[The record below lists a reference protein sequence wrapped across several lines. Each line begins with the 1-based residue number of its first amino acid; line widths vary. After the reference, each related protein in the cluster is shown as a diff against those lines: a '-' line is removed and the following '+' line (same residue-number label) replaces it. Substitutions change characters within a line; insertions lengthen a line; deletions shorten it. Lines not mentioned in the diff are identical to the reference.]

1 MYRLKSSLFLFGALL
16 WVVETKAQCESWTN
30 SPMADEL
37 ENYHVIYKQALKV
50 EDWATAYEN
59 WEKVFAK
66 APLADG
72 KRESH
77 FWDGAEILKWKFGQA
92 SDEAGK
98 KMYNDRLI
106 ALFNQYISCAQS
118 GGIITASEQ
127 EKNNKIAYAYG
138 RMAYE
143 MYYTLNSPYSQ
154 NLEAIKNAVK
164 FGGVNNEYIIFDP
177 AASIAVFQYKNNG
190 MPKNDVIELYNQL
203 NEIADYNINNNA
215 SLSDYYSQ
223 AKENMN
229 GTFAKIED
237 EIFDYTFFKEK
248 FQPEYESDSDNPDVL
263 KKIIRKLKEKNCP
276 ADDPFLVQVE
286 TTWAKYA
293 TEKNAEIH
301 AEHAANNPAY
311 AAKHLLEAGKF
322 GEAIAKYDE
331 AIAGETDANAKAQFY
346 FAKASI
352 QFRKL
357 SQYSSARSS
366 AYEAAKLKPG
376 WGRPYM
382 LIGDMYGKSAR
393 QCGDAWNQRL
403 VILAAMEKYA
413 YAKSIDANVA
423 EEATSRINSYY
434 GSIPDQETGFMRGV
448 KEGSSVN
455 TGCWV
460 SENVRVRYKQ

>member
-1 MYRLKSSLFLFGALL
+1 MCHLKSSLLLFGFIL
-16 WVVETKAQCESWTN
+16 WLVDANAQCESWNT
-30 SPMADEL
+30 SPQKDEL
-37 ENYHVIYKQALKV
+37 ENYHVIYKQALKIN
-50 EDWATAYEN
+50 DWPTAAEN

-77 FWDGAEILKWKFGQA
+77 FWDGAEILKWKFSQA
-92 SDEAGK
+92 TDDAGK
-98 KMYNDRLI
+98 KMMKEKLI
-106 ALFNQYISCAQS
+106 ALYNQYISCAQS
-118 GGIITASEQ
+118 GGITTGSEQ

-138 RMAYE
+138 RLAFD
-143 MYYTLNSPYSQ
+143 MYYTLNVPYSQ
-154 NLEAIKNAVK
+154 NLEAIKNALK

-177 AASIAVFQYKNNG
+177 AASIAVYQYKNNG
-190 MPKNDVIELYNQL
+190 MPKNEVIELYTQL
-203 NEIADYNINNNA
+203 NDCADYNINNNE
-215 SLSDYYSQ
+215 SLSDYYTQ

-248 FQPEYESDSDNPDVL
+248 FQPEYESDPDNPDVM
-263 KKIIRKLKEKNCP
+263 KKIIKKLKEKSCP

-286 TTWAKYA
+286 AKWAKYA
-293 TEKNAEIH
+293 TEKNAEMQ
-301 AEHAANNPAY
+301 AELEANNPAY
-311 AAKHLLEAGKF
+311 AAKKLYEDGKY

-331 AIAGETDANAKAQFY
+331 AIRGESDPDKKATML

-357 SQYSSARSS
+357 SQNTTARAT

-382 LIGDMYGKSAR
+382 LIGDMYGKAAR
-393 QCGDAWNQRL
+393 SCGDAWNQRL

-413 YAKSIDANVA
+413 YAKSIDAEVA
-423 EEATSRINSYY
+423 AEANDRISSYY
-434 GSIPDQETGFMRGV
+434 GSMPDAETGFMRGI
-448 KEGSSVN
+448 KEGTVLN

-460 SENVRVRYKQ
+460 SENVKVRYK